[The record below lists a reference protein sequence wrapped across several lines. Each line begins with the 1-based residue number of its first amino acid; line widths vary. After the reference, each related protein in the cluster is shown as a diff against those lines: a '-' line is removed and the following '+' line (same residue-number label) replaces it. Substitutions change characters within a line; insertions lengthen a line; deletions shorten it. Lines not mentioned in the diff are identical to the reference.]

1 MNAIISIAE
10 GLLITRFTSMTS
22 INKDRSTTFLIIYA
36 IIQSLLSYSAFYFN
50 LDSVI
55 STVIIVSCYVIFS
68 YKGTFASL
76 ANSAFL
82 GFTLNLLILIANG
95 STILISY
102 AIRFISNIEIPYSVM
117 LIISKILLLLL
128 VEISGRMI
136 QNHAY
141 YTNSKI
147 SLFNLSILLLTSL
160 YSLLFDGF
168 FKSSIKTHY
177 FLANVIIFSLLV
189 IVIYKLFDNQ
199 KQSIIAQANH
209 RLLQNEIEF
218 LKKNYKNLISNE
230 NETRKMRHNN
240 KHFLLLL
247 KEYSKAKDLE
257 NIEKA
262 LNNELDNLDNL
273 KYSINTGNESINL
286 IISHYLTLIRDK
298 KIDLICNFCEEQP
311 NIDKLDFYIIF
322 GNILENAIEHCE
334 SDKVKKI
341 TIENESAWQF
351 EKNATERSFEYKD
364 FFCTWK
370 RPFDFINLVNKR
382 KLDITEY
389 RKLKKLIPNAE
400 YDREQVFVIKER
412 LKGYIL
418 RAFLRFY
425 PVKYQ
430 YAFHKFFT
438 KPIDI

>member
-50 LDSVI
+50 LDSVV
-55 STVIIVSCYVIFS
+55 STIIIVSCYVIFS
-68 YKGTFASL
+68 YKGTFASF

-102 AIRFISNIEIPYSVM
+102 AIQFISNVEIPYSVM
-117 LIISKILLLLL
+117 LIISKVLLLLS
-128 VEISGRMI
+128 VEISGKMI
-136 QNHAY
+136 QNEACY
-141 YTNSKI
+141 MNSKI
-147 SLFNLSILLLTSL
+147 SLFNLSICLLTSV
-160 YSLLFDGF
+160 YSLLFDGYF
-168 FKSSIKTHY
+168 NSSIKIHY
-177 FLANVIIFSLLV
+177 FLANIVILSSLV

-199 KQSIIAQANH
+199 KQSMIAQTNH
-209 RLLQNEIEF
+209 KLLQNEIEF
-218 LKKNYKNLISNE
+218 QKKNYKNLISNE

-257 NIEKA
+257 NIEKT
-262 LNNELDNLDNL
+262 LDNQLDHLENL
-273 KYSINTGNESINL
+273 KYFINTGNESINL
-286 IISHYLTLIRDK
+286 IVSHYLPLIKDK

-341 TIENESAWQF
+341 NI
-351 EKNATERSFEYKD
+351 
-364 FFCTWK
+364 
-370 RPFDFINLVNKR
+370 
-382 KLDITEY
+382 
-389 RKLKKLIPNAE
+389 
-400 YDREQVFVIKER
+400 
-412 LKGYIL
+412 
-418 RAFLRFY
+418 
-425 PVKYQ
+425 
-430 YAFHKFFT
+430 
-438 KPIDI
+438 

>member
-102 AIRFISNIEIPYSVM
+102 AIQFISNVEIPYSVM
-117 LIISKILLLLL
+117 LIISKVLLLLS
-128 VEISGRMI
+128 VEISGKMI
-136 QNHAY
+136 QNEACY
-141 YTNSKI
+141 MNSKI
-147 SLFNLSILLLTSL
+147 SLFNLSICLLTSV
-160 YSLLFDGF
+160 YSLLFDGYF
-168 FKSSIKTHY
+168 NSSIKIHY
-177 FLANVIIFSLLV
+177 FLANIVILSSLV

-199 KQSIIAQANH
+199 KQSMIAQTNH
-209 RLLQNEIEF
+209 KLLQNEIEF
-218 LKKNYKNLISNE
+218 QKKNYKNLISNE

-257 NIEKA
+257 NIEKT
-262 LNNELDNLDNL
+262 LDNQLDHLENL
-273 KYSINTGNESINL
+273 KYFINTGNESINL
-286 IISHYLTLIRDK
+286 IVSHYLPLIKDK

-322 GNILENAIEHCE
+322 GNILENAIVHCE

-341 TIENESAWQF
+341 NIETGKSVDGRYYFKITNSINTL
-351 EKNATERSFEYKD
+351 EKIDLTTSKKNSINHGYGIQSINQLVKRNNGVINFIQSRNSFSS
-364 FFCTWK
+364 
-370 RPFDFINLVNKR
+370 I
-382 KLDITEY
+382 
-389 RKLKKLIPNAE
+389 
-400 YDREQVFVIKER
+400 VI
-412 LKGYIL
+412 L
-418 RAFLRFY
+418 
-425 PVKYQ
+425 
-430 YAFHKFFT
+430 
-438 KPIDI
+438 PI

>member
-102 AIRFISNIEIPYSVM
+102 AIQFISNVEIPYSVM
-117 LIISKILLLLL
+117 LIISKVLLLLS
-128 VEISGRMI
+128 VEISGKMI
-136 QNHAY
+136 QNEACY
-141 YTNSKI
+141 MNSKI
-147 SLFNLSILLLTSL
+147 SLFNLSICLLTSV
-160 YSLLFDGF
+160 YSLLFDGYF
-168 FKSSIKTHY
+168 NSSIKIHY
-177 FLANVIIFSLLV
+177 FLANIVILSSLV

-199 KQSIIAQANH
+199 KQSMIAQTNH
-209 RLLQNEIEF
+209 KLLQNEIEF
-218 LKKNYKNLISNE
+218 QKKNYKNLISNE
-230 NETRKMRHNN
+230 NETRKMCHNN
-240 KHFLLLL
+240 KHLLLLL

-257 NIEKA
+257 NIEKT
-262 LNNELDNLDNL
+262 LDNQLDHLENL
-273 KYSINTGNESINL
+273 KYFINTGNESINL
-286 IISHYLTLIRDK
+286 IVSHYLPLIKDK

-341 TIENESAWQF
+341 NIETGKSVDGRYYFKITNSINTL
-351 EKNATERSFEYKD
+351 EKIDLTTSKKNSINHGYGIQSINQLVKRNNGVINFIQSRNSFSS
-364 FFCTWK
+364 
-370 RPFDFINLVNKR
+370 I
-382 KLDITEY
+382 
-389 RKLKKLIPNAE
+389 
-400 YDREQVFVIKER
+400 VI
-412 LKGYIL
+412 L
-418 RAFLRFY
+418 
-425 PVKYQ
+425 
-430 YAFHKFFT
+430 
-438 KPIDI
+438 PI

>member
-102 AIRFISNIEIPYSVM
+102 AIQFISNVEIPYSVM
-117 LIISKILLLLL
+117 LIISKVLLLLS
-128 VEISGRMI
+128 VEISGKMI
-136 QNHAY
+136 QNEACY
-141 YTNSKI
+141 MNSKI
-147 SLFNLSILLLTSL
+147 SLFNLSICLLTSV
-160 YSLLFDGF
+160 YSLLFDGYF
-168 FKSSIKTHY
+168 NSSIKIHY
-177 FLANVIIFSLLV
+177 FLANIVILSSLV

-199 KQSIIAQANH
+199 KQSMIAQTNH
-209 RLLQNEIEF
+209 KLLQNEIEF
-218 LKKNYKNLISNE
+218 QKKNYKNLISNE

-257 NIEKA
+257 NIEKT
-262 LNNELDNLDNL
+262 LDNQLDHLENL
-273 KYSINTGNESINL
+273 KYFINTGNESINL
-286 IISHYLTLIRDK
+286 IVSHYLPLIKDK

-341 TIENESAWQF
+341 NIETGKSVDGRYYFKITNSINTL
-351 EKNATERSFEYKD
+351 EKIDLTTSKKNSINHGYGIQSINQLVKRNNGVINFIQSRNSFSS
-364 FFCTWK
+364 
-370 RPFDFINLVNKR
+370 I
-382 KLDITEY
+382 
-389 RKLKKLIPNAE
+389 
-400 YDREQVFVIKER
+400 VI
-412 LKGYIL
+412 L
-418 RAFLRFY
+418 
-425 PVKYQ
+425 
-430 YAFHKFFT
+430 
-438 KPIDI
+438 PI

>member
-102 AIRFISNIEIPYSVM
+102 AIQFISNVEIPYSVM
-117 LIISKILLLLL
+117 LIISKVLLLLS
-128 VEISGRMI
+128 VEISGKMI
-136 QNHAY
+136 QNEACY
-141 YTNSKI
+141 MNSKI
-147 SLFNLSILLLTSL
+147 SLFNLSISLLTSV
-160 YSLLFDGF
+160 YSLLFDGYF
-168 FKSSIKTHY
+168 NSSIKIHY
-177 FLANVIIFSLLV
+177 FLANIVILSSLV

-199 KQSIIAQANH
+199 KQSMIAQTNH
-209 RLLQNEIEF
+209 KLLQNEIEF
-218 LKKNYKNLISNE
+218 QKKNYKNLISNE

-257 NIEKA
+257 NIEKT
-262 LNNELDNLDNL
+262 LDNQLDHLENL
-273 KYSINTGNESINL
+273 KYFINTGNESINL
-286 IISHYLTLIRDK
+286 IVSHYLPLIKDK

-341 TIENESAWQF
+341 TIETGKSVDGRYYFKITNSINTL
-351 EKNATERSFEYKD
+351 EKIDLTTSKKNSINHGYGIQSINQLVKRNNGVINFIQSRNSFSS
-364 FFCTWK
+364 
-370 RPFDFINLVNKR
+370 I
-382 KLDITEY
+382 
-389 RKLKKLIPNAE
+389 
-400 YDREQVFVIKER
+400 VI
-412 LKGYIL
+412 L
-418 RAFLRFY
+418 
-425 PVKYQ
+425 
-430 YAFHKFFT
+430 
-438 KPIDI
+438 PI

>member
-102 AIRFISNIEIPYSVM
+102 AIQFISNVEIPYSVM
-117 LIISKILLLLL
+117 LIISKVLLLLS
-128 VEISGRMI
+128 VEISGKMI
-136 QNHAY
+136 QNEACY
-141 YTNSKI
+141 MNSKI
-147 SLFNLSILLLTSL
+147 SLFNLSICLLTSV
-160 YSLLFDGF
+160 YSLLFDGYF
-168 FKSSIKTHY
+168 NSSIKIHY
-177 FLANVIIFSLLV
+177 FLANIVILSSLV

-199 KQSIIAQANH
+199 KQSMIAQTNH
-209 RLLQNEIEF
+209 KLLQNEIEF
-218 LKKNYKNLISNE
+218 QKKNYKNLISNE

-257 NIEKA
+257 NIEKT
-262 LNNELDNLDNL
+262 LDNQLDHLENL
-273 KYSINTGNESINL
+273 KYFINTGNESINL
-286 IISHYLTLIRDK
+286 IVSHYLPLIKDK

-341 TIENESAWQF
+341 NIETGKSVDGRYYFKITNSINTL
-351 EKNATERSFEYKD
+351 EKIDLTTSKKNSINHGYGIQSINQLVKRNNGVINFIQSRNSFSSIVILPIQE
-364 FFCTWK
+364 
-370 RPFDFINLVNKR
+370 
-382 KLDITEY
+382 
-389 RKLKKLIPNAE
+389 KKPPN
-400 YDREQVFVIKER
+400 
-412 LKGYIL
+412 
-418 RAFLRFY
+418 
-425 PVKYQ
+425 
-430 YAFHKFFT
+430 
-438 KPIDI
+438 

>member
-22 INKDRSTTFLIIYA
+22 INKDRSTTFLIIYV

-102 AIRFISNIEIPYSVM
+102 AIQFISNVEIPYSVM
-117 LIISKILLLLL
+117 LIISKVLLLLS
-128 VEISGRMI
+128 VEISGKMI
-136 QNHAY
+136 QNEACY
-141 YTNSKI
+141 MNSKI
-147 SLFNLSILLLTSL
+147 SLFNLSICLLTSV
-160 YSLLFDGF
+160 YSLLFDGYF
-168 FKSSIKTHY
+168 NSSIKIHY
-177 FLANVIIFSLLV
+177 FLANIVILSSLV

-199 KQSIIAQANH
+199 KQSMIAQTNH
-209 RLLQNEIEF
+209 KLLQNEIEF
-218 LKKNYKNLISNE
+218 QKKNYKNLISNE

-257 NIEKA
+257 NIEKT
-262 LNNELDNLDNL
+262 LDNQLDHLENL
-273 KYSINTGNESINL
+273 KYFINTGNESINL
-286 IISHYLTLIRDK
+286 IVSHYLPLIKDK

-341 TIENESAWQF
+341 NIETGKSVDGRYYFKITNSINTL
-351 EKNATERSFEYKD
+351 EKIDLTTSKKNSINHGYGIQSINQLVKRNNGVINFIQSRNSFSS
-364 FFCTWK
+364 
-370 RPFDFINLVNKR
+370 I
-382 KLDITEY
+382 
-389 RKLKKLIPNAE
+389 
-400 YDREQVFVIKER
+400 VI
-412 LKGYIL
+412 L
-418 RAFLRFY
+418 
-425 PVKYQ
+425 
-430 YAFHKFFT
+430 
-438 KPIDI
+438 PI

>member
-22 INKDRSTTFLIIYA
+22 INKDRSTTFLIIYT
-36 IIQSLLSYSAFYFN
+36 IIQSLLSYSVFYFN
-50 LDSVI
+50 LNSFV
-55 STVIIVSCYVIFS
+55 STAIIVSCYAIFC
-68 YKGTFASL
+68 YNGTFASL
-76 ANSAFL
+76 ANSVFL

-218 LKKNYKNLISNE
+218 QKKNYKNLISNE

-262 LNNELDNLDNL
+262 LNNQLDNLDNL

-286 IISHYLTLIRDK
+286 IISHYLPLIRDK

-322 GNILENAIEHCE
+322 GNMLENAIEHCE

-341 TIENESAWQF
+341 TIETGKSVDGRYYFKIMNSINTL
-351 EKNATERSFEYKD
+351 EK
-364 FFCTWK
+364 
-370 RPFDFINLVNKR
+370 INLETSKKNSINHGHGIKSIKQLVKR
-382 KLDITEY
+382 NNGVINFIQSRNSFTSVVILPI
-389 RKLKKLIPNAE
+389 KKN
-400 YDREQVFVIKER
+400 
-412 LKGYIL
+412 IL
-418 RAFLRFY
+418 
-425 PVKYQ
+425 
-430 YAFHKFFT
+430 T
-438 KPIDI
+438 S

>member
-102 AIRFISNIEIPYSVM
+102 AIQFISNVEIPYSVM
-117 LIISKILLLLL
+117 LIISKVLLLLS
-128 VEISGRMI
+128 VEISGKMI
-136 QNHAY
+136 QNEACY
-141 YTNSKI
+141 MNSKI
-147 SLFNLSILLLTSL
+147 SLFNLSICLLTSV
-160 YSLLFDGF
+160 YSLLFDGYF
-168 FKSSIKTHY
+168 NSSIKIHY
-177 FLANVIIFSLLV
+177 FLANIVILSSLV

-199 KQSIIAQANH
+199 KQSMIAQTNH
-209 RLLQNEIEF
+209 KLLQNEIEF
-218 LKKNYKNLISNE
+218 QKKNYKNLISNE

-257 NIEKA
+257 NIEKT
-262 LNNELDNLDNL
+262 LDNQLDHLENL
-273 KYSINTGNESINL
+273 KYFINTGNESINL
-286 IISHYLTLIRDK
+286 IVSHYLPLIKDK

-322 GNILENAIEHCE
+322 GNILENAIEHCG

-341 TIENESAWQF
+341 NIETGKSVDGRYYFKITNSINTL
-351 EKNATERSFEYKD
+351 EKIDLTTSKKNSINHGYGIQSINQLVKRNNGVINFIQSRNSFSS
-364 FFCTWK
+364 
-370 RPFDFINLVNKR
+370 I
-382 KLDITEY
+382 
-389 RKLKKLIPNAE
+389 
-400 YDREQVFVIKER
+400 VI
-412 LKGYIL
+412 L
-418 RAFLRFY
+418 
-425 PVKYQ
+425 
-430 YAFHKFFT
+430 
-438 KPIDI
+438 PI

>member
-102 AIRFISNIEIPYSVM
+102 AIQFISNVEIPYSVM
-117 LIISKILLLLL
+117 LIISKVLLLLS
-128 VEISGRMI
+128 VEISGKMI
-136 QNHAY
+136 QNEACY
-141 YTNSKI
+141 MNSKI
-147 SLFNLSILLLTSL
+147 SLFNLSICLLTSV
-160 YSLLFDGF
+160 YSLLFDGYF
-168 FKSSIKTHY
+168 NSSIKIHY
-177 FLANVIIFSLLV
+177 FLANIVILSSLV

-199 KQSIIAQANH
+199 KQSMIAQTNH
-209 RLLQNEIEF
+209 KLLQNEIEF
-218 LKKNYKNLISNE
+218 QKKNYKNLISNE

-257 NIEKA
+257 NIEKT
-262 LNNELDNLDNL
+262 LDNQLDHLENL
-273 KYSINTGNESINL
+273 KYFINTGNESINL
-286 IISHYLTLIRDK
+286 IVSHYLPLIKDN

-341 TIENESAWQF
+341 NIETGKSVDGRYYFKITNSINTL
-351 EKNATERSFEYKD
+351 EKIDLTTSKKNSINHGYGIQSINQLVKRNNGVINFIQSRNSFSS
-364 FFCTWK
+364 
-370 RPFDFINLVNKR
+370 I
-382 KLDITEY
+382 
-389 RKLKKLIPNAE
+389 
-400 YDREQVFVIKER
+400 VI
-412 LKGYIL
+412 L
-418 RAFLRFY
+418 
-425 PVKYQ
+425 
-430 YAFHKFFT
+430 
-438 KPIDI
+438 PI

>member
-102 AIRFISNIEIPYSVM
+102 AIQFISNVEIPYSVM
-117 LIISKILLLLL
+117 LIISKVLLLLS
-128 VEISGRMI
+128 VEISGKMI
-136 QNHAY
+136 QNEACY
-141 YTNSKI
+141 MNSKI
-147 SLFNLSILLLTSL
+147 SLFNLSICLLTSV
-160 YSLLFDGF
+160 YSLLFDGYF
-168 FKSSIKTHY
+168 NSSIKIHY
-177 FLANVIIFSLLV
+177 FLANIVILSSLV

-199 KQSIIAQANH
+199 KQSMIAQTNH
-209 RLLQNEIEF
+209 KLLQNEIEF
-218 LKKNYKNLISNE
+218 QKKNYKNVISNE

-257 NIEKA
+257 NIEKT
-262 LNNELDNLDNL
+262 LDNQLDHLENL
-273 KYSINTGNESINL
+273 KYFINTGNESINL
-286 IISHYLTLIRDK
+286 IVSHYLPLIKDK

-341 TIENESAWQF
+341 NIETGKSVDGRYYFKITNSINTL
-351 EKNATERSFEYKD
+351 EKIDLTTSKKNSINHGYGIQSINQLVKRNNGVINFIQSRNSFSS
-364 FFCTWK
+364 
-370 RPFDFINLVNKR
+370 I
-382 KLDITEY
+382 
-389 RKLKKLIPNAE
+389 
-400 YDREQVFVIKER
+400 VI
-412 LKGYIL
+412 L
-418 RAFLRFY
+418 
-425 PVKYQ
+425 
-430 YAFHKFFT
+430 
-438 KPIDI
+438 PI

>member
-102 AIRFISNIEIPYSVM
+102 AIQFISNVEIPYSVM
-117 LIISKILLLLL
+117 LIISKVLLLLS
-128 VEISGRMI
+128 VEISGKMI
-136 QNHAY
+136 QNEACY
-141 YTNSKI
+141 MNSKI
-147 SLFNLSILLLTSL
+147 SLFNLSICLLTSV
-160 YSLLFDGF
+160 YSLLFDGYF
-168 FKSSIKTHY
+168 NSSIKIHY
-177 FLANVIIFSLLV
+177 FLANIVILSSLV

-199 KQSIIAQANH
+199 KQSMIAQTNH
-209 RLLQNEIEF
+209 KLLQNEIEF
-218 LKKNYKNLISNE
+218 QKKNYKNLISNE

-257 NIEKA
+257 NIEKT
-262 LNNELDNLDNL
+262 LDNQLDHLENL
-273 KYSINTGNESINL
+273 KYFINTGNESINL
-286 IISHYLTLIRDK
+286 IVSHYLPLIKDK

-341 TIENESAWQF
+341 NIETGKSVDGRYYFKITNSINTL
-351 EKNATERSFEYKD
+351 EKIDLTTSKKNSINHGYSIQSINQLVKRNNGVINFIQSRNSFSS
-364 FFCTWK
+364 
-370 RPFDFINLVNKR
+370 I
-382 KLDITEY
+382 
-389 RKLKKLIPNAE
+389 
-400 YDREQVFVIKER
+400 VI
-412 LKGYIL
+412 L
-418 RAFLRFY
+418 
-425 PVKYQ
+425 
-430 YAFHKFFT
+430 
-438 KPIDI
+438 PI

>member
-22 INKDRSTTFLIIYA
+22 INKDRLTTFLIIYA

-102 AIRFISNIEIPYSVM
+102 AIRFILNIEIPYSVM
-117 LIISKILLLLL
+117 LIISKILLFLL

-168 FKSSIKTHY
+168 FKSSIKIHY

-218 LKKNYKNLISNE
+218 QKKNYKNLVSNE
-230 NETRKMRHNN
+230 NETRKMRHN
-240 KHFLLLL
+240 
-247 KEYSKAKDLE
+247 
-257 NIEKA
+257 
-262 LNNELDNLDNL
+262 
-273 KYSINTGNESINL
+273 
-286 IISHYLTLIRDK
+286 
-298 KIDLICNFCEEQP
+298 
-311 NIDKLDFYIIF
+311 
-322 GNILENAIEHCE
+322 
-334 SDKVKKI
+334 
-341 TIENESAWQF
+341 
-351 EKNATERSFEYKD
+351 
-364 FFCTWK
+364 
-370 RPFDFINLVNKR
+370 
-382 KLDITEY
+382 
-389 RKLKKLIPNAE
+389 
-400 YDREQVFVIKER
+400 
-412 LKGYIL
+412 
-418 RAFLRFY
+418 
-425 PVKYQ
+425 
-430 YAFHKFFT
+430 
-438 KPIDI
+438 

>member
-36 IIQSLLSYSAFYFN
+36 IIQSLLSDSAFYFN

-102 AIRFISNIEIPYSVM
+102 AIQFISNVEIPYSVM
-117 LIISKILLLLL
+117 LIISTVLLLLS
-128 VEISGRMI
+128 VEISGKMI
-136 QNHAY
+136 QNEACY
-141 YTNSKI
+141 MNSKI
-147 SLFNLSILLLTSL
+147 SLFNLSICLLTSV
-160 YSLLFDGF
+160 YSLLFDGYF
-168 FKSSIKTHY
+168 NSSIKIHY
-177 FLANVIIFSLLV
+177 FLANIVILSSLV

-199 KQSIIAQANH
+199 KQSMIAQTNH
-209 RLLQNEIEF
+209 KLLQNEIEF
-218 LKKNYKNLISNE
+218 QKKNYKNLISNE

-257 NIEKA
+257 NIEKT
-262 LNNELDNLDNL
+262 LDNQLDHLENL
-273 KYSINTGNESINL
+273 KYFINTGNESINL
-286 IISHYLTLIRDK
+286 IVSHYLPLIKDK

-341 TIENESAWQF
+341 NIETGKSVDGRYYFKITNSINTL
-351 EKNATERSFEYKD
+351 EKIDLTTSKKNSINHGYGIQSINQLVKRNNGVINFIQSRNSFSS
-364 FFCTWK
+364 
-370 RPFDFINLVNKR
+370 I
-382 KLDITEY
+382 
-389 RKLKKLIPNAE
+389 
-400 YDREQVFVIKER
+400 VI
-412 LKGYIL
+412 L
-418 RAFLRFY
+418 
-425 PVKYQ
+425 
-430 YAFHKFFT
+430 
-438 KPIDI
+438 PI

>member
-102 AIRFISNIEIPYSVM
+102 AIQFISNVEIPYSVM
-117 LIISKILLLLL
+117 LIISKVLLLLS
-128 VEISGRMI
+128 VEISGKMI
-136 QNHAY
+136 QNEACY
-141 YTNSKI
+141 MNSKI
-147 SLFNLSILLLTSL
+147 SLFNLSICLLTSV
-160 YSLLFDGF
+160 YSLLFDGYF
-168 FKSSIKTHY
+168 NSSIKIHY
-177 FLANVIIFSLLV
+177 FLANIVILSSLV

-199 KQSIIAQANH
+199 KQSMIAQTNH
-209 RLLQNEIEF
+209 KLLQNEIEF
-218 LKKNYKNLISNE
+218 QKKNYKNLISNE

-257 NIEKA
+257 NIEKT
-262 LNNELDNLDNL
+262 LDNQLDHLENL
-273 KYSINTGNESINL
+273 KYFINTGNESINL
-286 IISHYLTLIRDK
+286 IVSHYLPLIKDK

-341 TIENESAWQF
+341 NIETGKSVDGRYYFKITNSINTL
-351 EKNATERSFEYKD
+351 EKIDLTTSKKNSINHGYGIQSINQLVKRNNGEINFIQSRNSFSS
-364 FFCTWK
+364 
-370 RPFDFINLVNKR
+370 I
-382 KLDITEY
+382 
-389 RKLKKLIPNAE
+389 
-400 YDREQVFVIKER
+400 VI
-412 LKGYIL
+412 L
-418 RAFLRFY
+418 
-425 PVKYQ
+425 
-430 YAFHKFFT
+430 
-438 KPIDI
+438 PI

>member
-50 LDSVI
+50 LDSIV
-55 STVIIVSCYVIFS
+55 STAIIVSCYTIFC
-68 YKGTFASL
+68 YNGTFASL

-102 AIRFISNIEIPYSVM
+102 AIQFISNVEIPYSVM
-117 LIISKILLLLL
+117 LIISKVLLLLS
-128 VEISGRMI
+128 VEISGKMI
-136 QNHAY
+136 QNEACY
-141 YTNSKI
+141 MNSKI
-147 SLFNLSILLLTSL
+147 SLFNLSICLLTSV
-160 YSLLFDGF
+160 YSLLFDGYF
-168 FKSSIKTHY
+168 NSSIKIHY
-177 FLANVIIFSLLV
+177 FLANIVILSSLV

-199 KQSIIAQANH
+199 KQSMIAQTNH
-209 RLLQNEIEF
+209 KLLQNEIEF
-218 LKKNYKNLISNE
+218 QKKNYKNLISNE

-257 NIEKA
+257 NIEKT
-262 LNNELDNLDNL
+262 LDNQLDHLENL
-273 KYSINTGNESINL
+273 KYFINTGNESINL
-286 IISHYLTLIRDK
+286 IVSHYLPLIKDK

-341 TIENESAWQF
+341 NIETGKSVDGRYYFKITNSINTL
-351 EKNATERSFEYKD
+351 EKIDLTTSKKNSINHGYGIQSINQLVKRNNGVINFIQSRNSFSS
-364 FFCTWK
+364 
-370 RPFDFINLVNKR
+370 I
-382 KLDITEY
+382 
-389 RKLKKLIPNAE
+389 
-400 YDREQVFVIKER
+400 VI
-412 LKGYIL
+412 L
-418 RAFLRFY
+418 
-425 PVKYQ
+425 
-430 YAFHKFFT
+430 
-438 KPIDI
+438 PI

>member
-102 AIRFISNIEIPYSVM
+102 AIQFISNVEIPYSVM
-117 LIISKILLLLL
+117 LIISKVLLLLS
-128 VEISGRMI
+128 VEISGKMI
-136 QNHAY
+136 QNEACY
-141 YTNSKI
+141 MNSKI
-147 SLFNLSILLLTSL
+147 SLFNLSICLLTSV
-160 YSLLFDGF
+160 YSLLFDGYF
-168 FKSSIKTHY
+168 NSSIKIHY
-177 FLANVIIFSLLV
+177 FLANIVILSSLV

-199 KQSIIAQANH
+199 KQSMIAQTNH
-209 RLLQNEIEF
+209 KLLQNEIEF
-218 LKKNYKNLISNE
+218 QKKNYKNLISTE

-257 NIEKA
+257 NIEKT
-262 LNNELDNLDNL
+262 LDNQLDHLENL
-273 KYSINTGNESINL
+273 KYFINTGNESINL
-286 IISHYLTLIRDK
+286 IVSHYLPLIKDK

-341 TIENESAWQF
+341 NIETGKSVDGRYYFKITNSINTL
-351 EKNATERSFEYKD
+351 EKIDLTTSKKNSINHGYGIQSINQLVKRNNGVINFIQSRNSFSS
-364 FFCTWK
+364 
-370 RPFDFINLVNKR
+370 I
-382 KLDITEY
+382 
-389 RKLKKLIPNAE
+389 
-400 YDREQVFVIKER
+400 VI
-412 LKGYIL
+412 L
-418 RAFLRFY
+418 
-425 PVKYQ
+425 
-430 YAFHKFFT
+430 
-438 KPIDI
+438 PI

>member
-1 MNAIISIAE
+1 
-10 GLLITRFTSMTS
+10 MTS

-102 AIRFISNIEIPYSVM
+102 AIQFISNVEIPYSVM
-117 LIISKILLLLL
+117 LIISKVLLLLS
-128 VEISGRMI
+128 VEISGKMI
-136 QNHAY
+136 QNEACY
-141 YTNSKI
+141 MNSKI
-147 SLFNLSILLLTSL
+147 SLFNLSICLLTSV
-160 YSLLFDGF
+160 YSLLFDGYF
-168 FKSSIKTHY
+168 NSSIKIHY
-177 FLANVIIFSLLV
+177 FLANIVILSSLV

-199 KQSIIAQANH
+199 KQSMIAQTNH
-209 RLLQNEIEF
+209 KLLQNEIEF
-218 LKKNYKNLISNE
+218 QKKNYKNLISNE

-257 NIEKA
+257 NIEKT
-262 LNNELDNLDNL
+262 LDNQLDHLENL
-273 KYSINTGNESINL
+273 KYFINTGNESINL
-286 IISHYLTLIRDK
+286 IVSHYLPLIKDK

-341 TIENESAWQF
+341 NIETGKSVDGRYYFKITNSINTL
-351 EKNATERSFEYKD
+351 EKIDLTTSKKNSINHGYGIQSINQLVKRNNGVINFIQSRNSFSS
-364 FFCTWK
+364 
-370 RPFDFINLVNKR
+370 I
-382 KLDITEY
+382 
-389 RKLKKLIPNAE
+389 
-400 YDREQVFVIKER
+400 VI
-412 LKGYIL
+412 L
-418 RAFLRFY
+418 
-425 PVKYQ
+425 
-430 YAFHKFFT
+430 
-438 KPIDI
+438 PI